1 MPTSDLQQL
10 SDRFRQLAGSNFKL
24 PKLIFEYRHY
34 ATQAGWHVVNAINLR
49 SVEKPAHPPEWL
61 AYHLDELNNN
71 ELLFAALSHS
81 PPFKPSKTP
90 RRMTIQAN
98 GIGDLISKINIEH
111 ARREMSFSPRLEVD
125 DETDFVHRHIMLEAA
140 FNWLLPGVQKSK
152 YVRYWGVCDTS
163 KGESTHLPGITQRE
177 NLTENIDTDGQYS
190 GLGCQDR
197 KSACIR
203 WIHTPHITP
212 EQRVLGGGAA
222 LSEPWAELRRRA
234 AFRGAKAHRE
244 EGIPKGRS

>member
-1 MPTSDLQQL
+1 
-10 SDRFRQLAGSNFKL
+10 
-24 PKLIFEYRHY
+24 
-34 ATQAGWHVVNAINLR
+34 
-49 SVEKPAHPPEWL
+49 
-61 AYHLDELNNN
+61 
-71 ELLFAALSHS
+71 
-81 PPFKPSKTP
+81 
-90 RRMTIQAN
+90 MTIPN
-98 GIGDLISKINIEH
+98 HIGFKRAYAIFRDEAKKK
-111 ARREMSFSPRLEVD
+111 SF
-125 DETDFVHRHIMLEAA
+125 
-140 FNWLLPGVQKSK
+140 
-152 YVRYWGVCDTS
+152 
-163 KGESTHLPGITQRE
+163 
-177 NLTENIDTDGQYS
+177 YS